1 MIQKCNCIIYEINEK
16 IELNDYDIT
25 EYKINKLV
33 NIV

>member
-16 IELNDYDIT
+16 IELNDNDIT
-25 EYKINKLV
+25 EHKINKLV